1 MKNRRTSI
9 RNLAK
14 ILVLDCMAEIV
25 KAEYQYKAQS
35 VSDEVKSIET
45 ITMLESMKLLNDN
58 VVFAD
63 FVDWRYEKVSDT
75 INTEDFI
82 VYGDLHDSMVG
93 TIVVIYMKA
102 INGYT
107 VEDIENELNKTIFS
121 ELKEK

>member
-58 VVFAD
+58 VVLL
-63 FVDWRYEKVSDT
+63 
-75 INTEDFI
+75 I
-82 VYGDLHDSMVG
+82 L
-93 TIVVIYMKA
+93 
-102 INGYT
+102 
-107 VEDIENELNKTIFS
+107 
-121 ELKEK
+121 